1 MVVSQR
7 CLLNLYSDPEG
18 KNDPTA
24 ARSFVVQRLVGQPK
38 ARGRSRA
45 YNSKVVFQLNSYN
58 SNVHFNTQKDN
69 YLVFKTFLTVV
80 QKEKIPNSKPTRLQ
94 KSVCL
99 SKDSLLCRGHLE
111 WGETKTK
118 LAKG

>member
-1 MVVSQR
+1 MIQLHDP
-7 CLLNLYSDPEG
+7 LLFSGWWVNQKLEEADCVD
-18 KNDPTA
+18 NPT
-24 ARSFVVQRLVGQPK
+24 VIEVKTPTTPM
-38 ARGRSRA
+38 
-45 YNSKVVFQLNSYN
+45 YIY
-58 SNVHFNTQKDN
+58 FNTQKDN
-69 YLVFKTFLTVV
+69 YVVFKKV
-80 QKEKIPNSKPTRLQ
+80 QKEKIENSKPTRLQ